1 MAQMIGPYRVEQR
14 LGVGGMGEVY
24 QAYDDR
30 LDRWVAIKRIRP
42 DKQQA
47 EDNRERFHREAKAT
61 AKLNHAS
68 IVHVYDIFTDGDSEC
83 IVMEYVEGKTLDKLI
98 MDGGLEPLRVARL
111 GHEIA
116 AGLAEAHSKGILHR
130 DLKVENII
138 VTPEGRAKIL
148 DFGLAKP
155 LLRDE
160 LDTSLTGKGQLVGTS
175 RAMSPEYVSGE
186 EVDHRSDLFAL
197 GVLLYEA
204 VTGHSPFKA
213 HNTLATLK
221 QVMLYEQTPAHQLR
235 SDVPEDFSELID
247 RLLRKNPA
255 DRPQSAEE
263 VALEFGRITG
273 NLSSESLERPSSGSM
288 LSTGSFAP
296 QATATAT
303 ALELFGRRRWLLTLA
318 VLLLLGGGVGLGWTF
333 FGAKRDVDRRIPF
346 EAKDQIVLG
355 DFANRTDEP
364 VLDDSVELAF
374 RVGLEQS
381 RYARVMPHS
390 QLRSVLQRMQRDP
403 DTTIDVELG
412 LEICRRE
419 GATALVTGSIVK
431 IGEAYKVTGNIIEP
445 QTGSSTF
452 TTDATATDR
461 SRIISALEEVTQRI
475 RNNLGE
481 SLAAIEETRPLEKVT
496 TRNLEALNAYS
507 LAVDKYSAGDYE
519 TAAHLYQQA
528 IRLDPEF
535 AMAHAKLG
543 VYFLDFDPAPAVEH
557 FVRAAELSDR
567 LTESEKLYVQ
577 GWLARA
583 RGTPEEEFQ
592 IWSLLSNLY
601 PDEYYGHV
609 NLGMSYWLFQYQF
622 DKAEAAFEEARR
634 VAAPENL
641 PQLYNRLA
649 VCQLA
654 LGKTEEALATLQG
667 AKELDPWENMVDVY
681 VALER
686 YEDAHGVVEPKLV
699 NRQRDFQWRARWRQ
713 AEIAADRGRFMDALA
728 AAREARRLTAG
739 RDSQVEHL
747 ISHLWILAIL
757 EPQEKPEELRTTFEK
772 ATELARSLW
781 PTLAS
786 HLDAFSP
793 RLLPLL
799 GKLQARAGLVEPAAE
814 LHALITPLAEE
825 SGNLIWK
832 SYARIL
838 QGEILAAQGRPREAL
853 TELKESL
860 ALSETFQTRESLA
873 HVYEQLGETT
883 AARGEY
889 QWMAEHRGRAFAE
902 CVETNCHIL
911 GILDSTLALYHLGRL
926 AELDGDGDAAI
937 RFYRR
942 FLDRWPGAEDAAA
955 WRRASERI
963 GALAPAQD
971 PISSGR

>member
-1 MAQMIGPYRVEQR
+1 MAEMIGPYRVEKR

-47 EDNRERFHREAKAT
+47 EDNRERFQREAKAT

-98 MDGGLEPLRVARL
+98 MDGGLDPLRVARL

-116 AGLAEAHSKGILHR
+116 AGLAEAHAKGILHR

-221 QVMLYEQTPAHQLR
+221 QVMLYQQTPAHQLR
-235 SDVPEDFSELID
+235 SDVPEEFSYLID
-247 RLLRKNPA
+247 RLLEKDPA

-273 NLSSESLERPSSGSM
+273 HLSSESLERPPSGSM
-288 LSTGSFAP
+288 LSTGSFTP

-333 FGAKRDVDRRIPF
+333 FGAKRGDSKIPF

-355 DFANRTDEP
+355 DFENRTGEQ

-381 RYARVMPHS
+381 RYARVMPQS
-390 QLRSVLQRMQRDP
+390 QLRSVLERMQRAP
-403 DTTIDVELG
+403 GTPIDVELG

-431 IGEAYKVTGNIIEP
+431 IGDTYKVTGTIIEP
-445 QTGSSTF
+445 QSGASTF
-452 TTDATATDR
+452 ITDATAEDQ
-461 SRIISALEEVTQRI
+461 SQIISALEEVTQRI

-481 SLAAIEETRPLEKVT
+481 SLAAIEGTRPLERVT
-496 TRNLEALNAYS
+496 TPNLEALKAYS
-507 LAVDKYSAGDYE
+507 LGIIKDQIGDYE
-519 TAAHLYQQA
+519 ESIQLLRQA

-543 VYFLDFDPAPAVEH
+543 VHFLQKDPERAFAHFD
-557 FVRAAELSDR
+557 RAAELSDR
-567 LTESEKLYVQ
+567 LTESEQLYVE
-577 GWLARA
+577 GWIARA
-583 RGTPEEEFQ
+583 RGTPEEELR

-601 PDEYYGHV
+601 PEGYYGHV

-622 DKAEAAFEEARR
+622 QEAETAFEEARR

-641 PQLYNRLA
+641 PHLNNRLA

-654 LGKTEEALATLQG
+654 LGKPEEALASLLGTE
-667 AKELDPWENMVDVY
+667 KLDPWENMVDVY
-681 VALER
+681 VALGRHQEA
-686 YEDAHGVVEPKLV
+686 YGVVESKLKD
-699 NRQRDFQWRARWRQ
+699 RQRDSQWRARWRL
-713 AEIAADRGRFMDALA
+713 AEIAADQGRLEEALDAT
-728 AAREARRLTAG
+728 REAYRLADEQG
-739 RDSQVEHL
+739 AEIDVLVSY
-747 ISHLWILAIL
+747 LWILAVL
-757 EPQEKPEELRTTFEK
+757 EPQDKAGELQATLDR
-772 ATELARSLW
+772 ATEHARALW
-781 PTLAS
+781 PSLSTQP
-786 HLDAFSP
+786 DAFSP

-799 GKLQARAGLVEPAAE
+799 GKLQVRAGAVDSAAE
-814 LHALITPLAEE
+814 LLDLITPLAEE
-825 SGNLIWK
+825 SGNLIWE
-832 SYARIL
+832 SYTQVL
-838 QGEILAAQGRPREAL
+838 HGEILAARGRPREAL
-853 TELKESL
+853 AELKESL
-860 ALSETFQTRESLA
+860 ASAETFQTRESLA
-873 HVYEQLGETT
+873 RVYEQLGDT
-883 AARGEY
+883 ASARGEY
-889 QWMAEHRGRAFAE
+889 EWMAEHRGRAFAE

-911 GILDSTLALYHLGRL
+911 GVLDTTLALYHLGRL
-926 AELDGDGDAAI
+926 ADLEGDAEGAV
-937 RFYRR
+937 RHYRR
-942 FLDRWPGAEDAAA
+942 FLDRWPQAEEAVA
-955 WRRASERI
+955 WRRANQRI
-963 GALAPAQD
+963 SAPGSLQGSA
-971 PISSGR
+971 SSGR